1 MFNVKAKNQ
10 RGFTLIELLAVMA
23 IVAVLAGIVA
33 VAVGGTGET
42 SKDTQAKQDATTVET
57 AASDFFADQEG
68 AEVLTPLSAT
78 VLLQGPF
85 KQIKS
90 SRWPEEYISV
100 AYNNVFPE
108 TTTTTVSSVTF
119 LSETGT
125 VSSLTFEELLT
136 NYNAIDIDRLFD
148 SGFLSTIPDSGAQLT
163 DDTYSNYLWLL
174 QKTTASGGSSKGA
187 ARQIA
192 VFKLVSI
199 EKNETNNLVGLTYL
213 QLIGESAE
221 ESAAV
226 NNKPVADQNIA
237 VTTLKERRKNYHPAR
252 D

>member
-85 KQIKS
+85 NPNPPKDTDGRREDS
-90 SRWPEEYISV
+90 GRVGEGATGEMAGLHWGRLEVGGRSSV
-100 AYNNVFPE
+100 A
-108 TTTTTVSSVTF
+108 
-119 LSETGT
+119 
-125 VSSLTFEELLT
+125 
-136 NYNAIDIDRLFD
+136 A
-148 SGFLSTIPDSGAQLT
+148 
-163 DDTYSNYLWLL
+163 
-174 QKTTASGGSSKGA
+174 
-187 ARQIA
+187 
-192 VFKLVSI
+192 
-199 EKNETNNLVGLTYL
+199 
-213 QLIGESAE
+213 
-221 ESAAV
+221 
-226 NNKPVADQNIA
+226 
-237 VTTLKERRKNYHPAR
+237 
-252 D
+252 